1 MPGELEAAASGPA
14 GWATGLVIA
23 VLGAWKAY
31 RTLKDTSGDDRA
43 VARKEDY
50 IDDLVERIAHLEKRA
65 DMFAAEKNMAVL
77 EEAKAKAKL
86 EVAIGKMEILQGE
99 LDAIKE
105 NRVEAKELV
114 KKLGEQIDQLREE
127 NERLKKRI
135 KELEDHINSCEGARP
150 EMAVPVKW
158 EDPQS

>member
-1 MPGELEAAASGPA
+1 MSGEIEAAASGPA
-14 GWATGLVIA
+14 GWLTGALLA
-23 VLGAWKAY
+23 VLGVWKAY
-31 RTLKDTSGDDRA
+31 RAIKTTTGDDRA
-43 VARKEDY
+43 ISRREDY
-50 IDDLVERIAHLEKRA
+50 QDDLVGRIAHLEQRA

-77 EEAKAKAKL
+77 EEAKAKGKL
-86 EVAIGKMEILQGE
+86 EAALGKMDLLQTE

-105 NRVEAKELV
+105 NRAEAKELV

-135 KELEDHINSCEGARP
+135 KELEDHINSCDGSRP
-150 EMAVPVKW
+150 EMAIPVKW